1 MCNFRTV
8 NCCLVLES
16 WPLRALQLDMPDW
29 QVPSAQ
35 FLIFFLSAFLFCCT
49 LFADLICSYMCLSLD
64 HLKQLL
70 ITVII
75 LNVLKNTPVF
85 WNCHNSYAD
94 TQQRQCLIENLA
106 IFFFFP
112 YYPLFFSLFPPI
124 PIDFI
129 ATAQARDTLVLKVN
143 IFLEVWA
150 SETEDE
156 YISSWP
162 SVLVCYKT

>member
-75 LNVLKNTPVF
+75 LNVLKTHTQKKTPQSQYSERKTIFTNVEHKFPVQEGELNSVF
-85 WNCHNSYAD
+85 PC
-94 TQQRQCLIENLA
+94 NL
-106 IFFFFP
+106 
-112 YYPLFFSLFPPI
+112 SLGDPFIALQINFPPVI
-124 PIDFI
+124 F
-129 ATAQARDTLVLKVN
+129 TLNWTQTSKWIHVV
-143 IFLEVWA
+143 F
-150 SETEDE
+150 S
-156 YISSWP
+156 
-162 SVLVCYKT
+162 